1 MSPHDQRM
9 IRAIVAVCGLGLVWM
24 AVQVAFDPDAMGPS
38 LPWVAL
44 LAASAVLAWRGPTW
58 SGPALLLGAGIPLLL
73 ATTLVLGGV
82 QGRPVVYF
90 PFAVLVTWSWFGRAW
105 AGVAL
110 ACCLATLA
118 VAWATGVQPTED
130 LTQRGISFSAS
141 FAVLAGFLG
150 SIVRDLREASTA
162 AWRELQAAEQA
173 AREAREANEARDRF
187 LSAVSHELRTPL
199 DAVLGYAELVI
210 ELETDAD
217 RHDDARRIRDAGE
230 QLLGLVNDLIDA
242 GSGRIPATELGP
254 IDISELVQEVVG
266 TIAPMV
272 AAAGNH
278 VRIAEDPRLPAL
290 ISDRRRVRQILL
302 NLVSNA
308 SKYTDH
314 GRVEIRAYADGD
326 DVVFEV
332 EDSGV
337 GIAPDKV
344 KRLFQPF
351 VQVHTGNQQRPGIGL
366 GLALSQRLAERLG
379 GQITAESV
387 VGVGSTFRLRLPT
400 RPARARAA

>member
-1 MSPHDQRM
+1 MSGHDQRM
-9 IRAIVAVCGLGLVWM
+9 TRAIVAVCALGLAWM
-24 AVQVAFDPDAMGPS
+24 ALQVALDPSLAVMA
-38 LPWVAL
+38 LPWVCL
-44 LAASAVLAWRGPTW
+44 LSASAVLAWRGHSW
-58 SGPALLLGAGIPLLL
+58 SAPALLFGAGIPLLL
-73 ATTLVLGGV
+73 AITLLIGGV
-82 QGRPVVYF
+82 HGRPVAYF
-90 PFAVLVTWSWFGRAW
+90 PLAVLVTWSWFGRAW
-105 AGVAL
+105 AGVVL
-110 ACCLATLA
+110 ACCLATLG
-118 VAWATGVQPTED
+118 VAWATGLQPHED
-130 LTQRGISFSAS
+130 LSHRGISFSAS
-141 FAVLAGFLG
+141 YGVLAAFLG
-150 SIVRDLREASTA
+150 SIVHDLRETSNA

-173 AREAREANEARDRF
+173 AREAREAHEARDRF

-242 GSGRIPATELGP
+242 GSGRIPATELAP
-254 IDISELVQEVVG
+254 IDISELIREVVS

-272 AAAGNH
+272 ADAGNH
-278 VRIAEDPRLPAL
+278 VRVAEDPRLPAL

-314 GRVEIRAYADGD
+314 GRVEIRAYPEGEG
-326 DVVFEV
+326 VVFEV

-337 GIAPDKV
+337 GIPPDKV

-351 VQVHTGNQQRPGIGL
+351 VQVHTGGQQRPGIGL

-379 GQITAESV
+379 GQITARSV
-387 VGVGSTFRLRLPT
+387 VGVGSTFTLRLPA